1 MTPEE
6 AFDLVSNGARS
17 VMGLPECGPWRG
29 AVADMVAMPVRS
41 MREAI
46 ADASSERIV
55 FRAGREVAR
64 SSVSRST
71 VVDR

>member
-1 MTPEE
+1 MY
-6 AFDLVSNGARS
+6 A
-17 VMGLPECGPWRG
+17 
-29 AVADMVAMPVRS
+29 

-46 ADASSERIV
+46 ADAGSERIV